1 MIRDDVKSAHDTLIA
16 KYPNADKD
24 FMCKF
29 MKLMPDVAI
38 EVFDMYEDYKEY
50 GCHIATEK
58 LYNKFIMKL
67 PRVKWTFDEIM
78 SVARI
83 DFANVEYYEYDF
95 AFLMNYLH
103 AIFGEKI
110 TDTSYYVFMTRKLLE
125 NTLMDKPDD
134 TAYHIAEKLL

>member
-1 MIRDDVKSAHDTLIA
+1 MIRDDVKTAHDTLIA
-16 KYPNADKD
+16 KYPDADKD

-38 EVFDMYEDYKEY
+38 EVFDIYEEYKEY

-58 LYNKFIMKL
+58 LYNKFITKL
-67 PRVKWTFDEIM
+67 PKVKWSYDDIM
-78 SVARI
+78 SVANI
-83 DFANVEYYEYDF
+83 DFDTVNYYEYDF
-95 AFLMNYLH
+95 AFLMNYLY
-103 AIFGEKI
+103 AIFSDKI
-110 TDTSYYVFMTRKLLE
+110 TETSYYIFMTRKLLE